1 MLFSSGMLLAGGVT
15 LVLAALDKTLESY
28 GFGALGTIIR
38 IALPIAAF
46 AAGIYFI
53 ETNALLGWLR

>member
-1 MLFSSGMLLAGGVT
+1 MLFSSGILVAGGVT
-15 LVLAALDKTLESY
+15 LALAALDKTLESY

-46 AAGIYFI
+46 AAGVYFM
-53 ETNALLGWLR
+53 ETNDLLRYLR